1 MRHICRFSFEKLR
14 LFTLAPKKE
23 ILSAIS
29 DVFREACSAEY
40 GNVTAAAQALGARG
54 IEVCV
59 VFTDDEGIRKYN
71 REYRDIDRPTD
82 VLSFPSMN
90 FADGEGSVTP
100 FDIDPN
106 TGYVYLGDIV
116 ISVPKARAQAESYG
130 HSLKR
135 EIAFLAAH
143 SCLHL
148 IGYDHEEDGGA
159 KKMEALQEAIL
170 TKLGITR
177 DAP

>member
-1 MRHICRFSFEKLR
+1 MRHSCKFSFEKIR
-14 LFTLAPKKE
+14 LFSLAAKKE
-23 ILSAIS
+23 ILSAVP
-29 DVFREACSAEY
+29 DVFREACSPEY
-40 GNVTAAAQALGARG
+40 GNIREAASAAGAKG

-59 VFTDDEGIRKYN
+59 VFTDDEGIKKYN
-71 REYRDIDRPTD
+71 KEYRDIDRATD
-82 VLSFPSMN
+82 VLSFPSMD
-90 FADGEGSVTP
+90 FAEGKGTVGP

-116 ISVPKARAQAESYG
+116 ISVPRARSQAESYG

-148 IGYDHEEDGGA
+148 IGYDHEEKSGSE
-159 KKMEALQEAIL
+159 KMEAMQEAIL
-170 TKLGITR
+170 RKLGITR

>member
-1 MRHICRFSFEKLR
+1 MIFSVEHEVKAEFSFDLTKLGKKVAEAVLR
-14 LFTLAPKKE
+14 EEEFPFPAPDA
-23 ILSAIS
+23 SS
-29 DVFREACSAEY
+29 
-40 GNVTAAAQALGARG
+40 AAQISLLL
-54 IEVCV
+54 
-59 VFTDDEGIRKYN
+59 TDDEGIRGYN
-71 REYRDIDRPTD
+71 ASYRGLDAPTD

-90 FADGEGSVTP
+90 FTDGEGSVTP

-148 IGYDHEEDGGA
+148 IGYDHEDDGGA